1 MNYIWGG
8 IILISIFYSGISG
21 NLEETINSGF
31 EGAQSGITTVLS
43 FAGIMCL
50 WNGFMEAAMKSGLCD
65 LIKKFLSPVI
75 SIIFP
80 KLNKKSAASNYIS
93 LNVLGNLL
101 GTGNAATPMGINAI
115 NELSKTS
122 DGTVTE
128 EMCLFTVMNTAAFQ
142 LLPTSIIAL
151 RTSFGSSEPAG
162 IIANVWVCS
171 GVALLSAIIFT
182 KLMYKFI
189 YKKHRG

>member
-8 IILISIFYSGISG
+8 IILISIIYSSISG
-21 NLEETINSGF
+21 NLEGTINAAF

-50 WNGFMEAAMKSGLCD
+50 WSGFMEAAVQSGLCD
-65 LIKKFLSPVI
+65 VIKKALKPVI
-75 SIIFP
+75 AVIFP
-80 KLNKKSAASNYIS
+80 KLDKKSAASNYIS

-122 DGTVTE
+122 GGKVTE

-142 LLPTSIIAL
+142 ILPTSIIAL
-151 RTSFGSSEPAG
+151 RTSFGSKDPAG
-162 IIANVWVCS
+162 IIVLVWICS

-182 KLMYKFI
+182 KFMFKFF
-189 YKKHRG
+189 YKKT